1 MPEPG
6 QSNVKEDTT
15 KDDDD
20 WLTDEIREEVRKL
33 DQLEQQLSEV
43 VKPEVNQETEQLKW
57 KTQQIGK
64 FKVELEQLATEAAE
78 QFTTISDKSPTS
90 VATIISPTKTV
101 PNLIP
106 PNNHHLFETKTGV
119 CAKSEGASATSEG
132 AERGGTIAV
141 RARVC

>member
-6 QSNVKEDTT
+6 QSNVNEDTT

-33 DQLEQQLSEV
+33 EQLEQQLSEV
-43 VKPEVNQETEQLKW
+43 VKPEVNQETEQLEW

-64 FKVELEQLATEAAE
+64 FRVELEPLATEAAE
-78 QFTTISDKSPTS
+78 QSTTISNKSPTS
-90 VATIISPTKTV
+90 VATIVIPTKTV

-106 PNNHHLFETKTGV
+106 PKQPPPVRDKNRSMCKV
-119 CAKSEGASATSEG
+119 
-132 AERGGTIAV
+132 RG
-141 RARVC
+141 C